1 MPDDNKKEDKN
12 YDTIVAKIKD
22 YEKELQ
28 DMRKAMDEVIAF
40 NKSLLKTN
48 KKEVTTD
55 VDDEFKK
62 ASKAKLQKYLQGE

>member
-1 MPDDNKKEDKN
+1 MVDEVKKEDKN
-12 YDTIVAKIKD
+12 YDAIVAKINEYQKKLD
-22 YEKELQ
+22 
-28 DMRKAMDEVIAF
+28 DMQKSMNEVIAF

-48 KKEVTTD
+48 KKEVITD